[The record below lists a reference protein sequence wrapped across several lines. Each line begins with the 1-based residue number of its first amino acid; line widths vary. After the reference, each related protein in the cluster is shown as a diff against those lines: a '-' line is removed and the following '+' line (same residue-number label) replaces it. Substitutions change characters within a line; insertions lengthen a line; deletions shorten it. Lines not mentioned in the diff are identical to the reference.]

1 MERLISLFKEADYDQ
16 WSPSQPQPPPQEQ
29 FDQPLYFQQ
38 LLEYLRQERSGP
50 DEGQAAEA
58 EDDDAELLIGADA

>member
-29 FDQPLYFQQ
+29 FEQPLYFQQ
-38 LLEYLRQERSGP
+38 LLEYLRQERSDGEAS
-50 DEGQAAEA
+50 DAE
-58 EDDDAELLIGADA
+58 EDDAEMLIGADA